1 MKDKAVVSYII
12 KVVIFS
18 VVYFIIVG
26 PMRSFLYDK
35 LGIDI
40 PEVLFNTIYFYREPI
55 ISLGYV
61 LGLILISL
69 YDITKL
75 VSYISLAG
83 KSLDNRNTDVYT
95 SRCPDELKE
104 FAEKLMAHNKEIEYT
119 EQARALSEQQK
130 NELIMYLAHDLKT
143 PLTSVIGYL
152 SLLDEAPDIPQA
164 QREKYV
170 SVALSKAYRLEEL
183 MDQFFDMTRLNFS
196 ENGLN
201 KSKTDLTTLVYQL
214 TEEFYPMF
222 EEKGVRCVKEID
234 NGIFSVADADK
245 MSRVFDNLI
254 RNAVNYC
261 YRNSDIKVSLFADGK
276 DAVFTVKSTGDE
288 IPDSKLSHIFDK
300 FVRLDSARNSSTGGS
315 GLGLYIAKEI
325 VRMHGGEIT
334 AEKNK
339 NDTFFTVRISV

>member
-1 MKDKAVVSYII
+1 MKNKAVVSYII
-12 KVVIFS
+12 KVIVFS
-18 VVYFIIVG
+18 VVYFIVVG

-35 LGIDI
+35 IGIEL

-55 ISLGYV
+55 ISTGYV
-61 LGLILISL
+61 LGLIMISL

-75 VSYISLAG
+75 MSYISLAG
-83 KSLDNRNTDVYT
+83 KSLSTTNTDVYT
-95 SRCPDELKE
+95 SRCPEELKE

-119 EQARALSEQQK
+119 RQARDVSEQQK

-152 SLLDEAPDIPQA
+152 SLLDESPGISQE
-164 QREKYV
+164 QRGKYV

-183 MDQFFDMTRLNFS
+183 IDRFFEMTRLNFS
-196 ENGLN
+196 GESLE
-201 KSKTDLTTLVYQL
+201 KTKTDLTTLVYQL

-222 EEKGVRCVKEID
+222 EEKGIRCVTEIES
-234 NGIFSVADADK
+234 GVFSVADADK

-261 YRNSDIKVSLFADGK
+261 YRGSEIKVSLFTEGNN
-276 DAVFTVKSTGDE
+276 AVFAVKSTGDE
-288 IPDSKLSHIFDK
+288 IPDSKLDHIFDK
-300 FVRLDSARNSSTGGS
+300 FVRLDSARNSSAGGS
-315 GLGLYIAKEI
+315 GLGLYIAREI
-325 VRMHGGEIT
+325 VRMHGGEIY

-339 NDTFFTVRISV
+339 NDTLFTVRIPV